1 MAIMPHCVVCGFS
14 GAAEVAG
21 SVEFAD
27 YIPSSPPSNADGIQ
41 VIGWSNS
48 LGVTA
53 PEGVGLFCREHL
65 TRATKLRRLTA
76 AEAVEAIRTGADR
89 RGGLRAGIRGFFSS
103 STYRRVSKRPN
114 GIGTTP

>member
-1 MAIMPHCVVCGFS
+1 MAIMPHCVVCGFDS
-14 GAAEVAG
+14 GAVVAG

-27 YIPSSPPSNADGIQ
+27 YNPGWQDPSVDGNP

-65 TRATKLRRLTA
+65 KAARKLRRLRS
-76 AEAVEAIRTGADR
+76 EDAVALMDAGGHQHGGR
-89 RGGLRAGIRGFFSS
+89 RLRALF
-103 STYRRVSKRPN
+103 RRR
-114 GIGTTP
+114 